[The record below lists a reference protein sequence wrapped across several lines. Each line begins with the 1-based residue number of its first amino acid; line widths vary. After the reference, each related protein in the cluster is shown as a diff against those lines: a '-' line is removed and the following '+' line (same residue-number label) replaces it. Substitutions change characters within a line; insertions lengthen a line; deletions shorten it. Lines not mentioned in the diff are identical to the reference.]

1 MQANEER
8 RHAGSR
14 FLPAVTHAENGR
26 SDQGVVVATSL
37 TRPTFIIR
45 ARRLVLLSSAQG
57 ASRRGS
63 PMPWMSWQLADAPDG
78 RGMNVRA
85 PLAAPRQA
93 SEDSEKRGPVC
104 PPSWYST
111 CGQAKRQMRHEQGV
125 RAWTSCHRGAV
136 EPQPSQPPSAV
147 SSHASGSGSRASAGT
162 WRWWPYELID
172 DVDLRMCRRARP
184 SLRQSRQGKRWTP
197 VRWVSRIG
205 VDDTRRQND
214 RSSAV
219 VWLPAFAFA
228 FAFVRAYWYRV
239 MSRSSTAPQ
248 SITVCNG
255 RLAADGSGDA
265 TGNDDAAETAA
276 GTAPPVMGSNKPT
289 VRHSCAPYGHLTA
302 APFRLNPRSSW
313 PAISSHALA
322 KPGIW
327 HRVEA
332 AAALLC
338 GPPIAWVRRRGRR
351 RWRWSVAEDWGLG
364 LRPRLGSAPDPET
377 PLRPHRPHRDYLGAT
392 GTLRCPL
399 RRQGEM
405 GESLQHPPAHWT
417 DPWGDAVPARARG
430 ESARRQVPRPDD
442 AAAVRQVATEEW
454 LRPPGPGTTSGA
466 ETRAERFQWGAAPP
480 LSSHPLPSLPP
491 QFLCLDSGHPR
502 GRHWRNRNRRRL
514 EEPSRLYPSGP
525 PPESQAPS
533 ARPLGPPSCSAR
545 WQPSQPTQRRRPPP
559 PPPGVELLRRHLPPA
574 RRPSPSPRTGA
585 QWAAVDTVE
594 KAHSWSPL
602 HYYAGE
608 TAVSTNQRRRC
619 HKSAAL
625 PIRSPFPSSAA
636 SLPCPG
642 FCLVLPF
649 PSIPH
654 PSTHPS
660 IHPSLSIPSRRGGSF
675 PPNPTVHPPTIPSRR
690 LPSLGSPALDV
701 VPVCPP
707 PTAICALTPPH
718 TTVWLP
724 LALLIRRPRPTDDA
738 ANHVPPSPSP
748 PHRPAASLSQ
758 PLSAHH
764 DPAKTLRSDC
774 TIALLPA
781 TPGGDN
787 QSIRLAPLH

>member
-1 MQANEER
+1 M
-8 RHAGSR
+8 
-14 FLPAVTHAENGR
+14 L
-26 SDQGVVVATSL
+26 
-37 TRPTFIIR
+37 
-45 ARRLVLLSSAQG
+45 
-57 ASRRGS
+57 
-63 PMPWMSWQLADAPDG
+63 
-78 RGMNVRA
+78 
-85 PLAAPRQA
+85 
-93 SEDSEKRGPVC
+93 
-104 PPSWYST
+104 
-111 CGQAKRQMRHEQGV
+111 
-125 RAWTSCHRGAV
+125 
-136 EPQPSQPPSAV
+136 
-147 SSHASGSGSRASAGT
+147 
-162 WRWWPYELID
+162 
-172 DVDLRMCRRARP
+172 
-184 SLRQSRQGKRWTP
+184 
-197 VRWVSRIG
+197 
-205 VDDTRRQND
+205 
-214 RSSAV
+214 
-219 VWLPAFAFA
+219 
-228 FAFVRAYWYRV
+228 
-239 MSRSSTAPQ
+239 
-248 SITVCNG
+248 
-255 RLAADGSGDA
+255 
-265 TGNDDAAETAA
+265 
-276 GTAPPVMGSNKPT
+276 
-289 VRHSCAPYGHLTA
+289 
-302 APFRLNPRSSW
+302 
-313 PAISSHALA
+313 
-322 KPGIW
+322 
-327 HRVEA
+327 
-332 AAALLC
+332 
-338 GPPIAWVRRRGRR
+338 
-351 RWRWSVAEDWGLG
+351 
-364 LRPRLGSAPDPET
+364 
-377 PLRPHRPHRDYLGAT
+377 
-392 GTLRCPL
+392 
-399 RRQGEM
+399 
-405 GESLQHPPAHWT
+405 
-417 DPWGDAVPARARG
+417 
-430 ESARRQVPRPDD
+430 
-442 AAAVRQVATEEW
+442 
-454 LRPPGPGTTSGA
+454 
-466 ETRAERFQWGAAPP
+466 
-480 LSSHPLPSLPP
+480 
-491 QFLCLDSGHPR
+491 
-502 GRHWRNRNRRRL
+502 
-514 EEPSRLYPSGP
+514 
-525 PPESQAPS
+525 
-533 ARPLGPPSCSAR
+533 
-545 WQPSQPTQRRRPPP
+545 
-559 PPPGVELLRRHLPPA
+559 ELLRRHLPPA